1 MLSLQPR
8 CSRLILAAT
17 ISFSGMHSVN
27 AATPSFGTT
36 PPAGYGLGSNVGLF
50 ISDSSVLSACIA
62 VYPQA
67 MARRSSGSGA
77 AEVTYYQARLAIR
90 QTTKV
95 TARLLDLAIIAP
107 SYLPRNRDGAVS
119 CSGSV
124 DMSTGRYDDV
134 VMVNG
139 TPYNLTFQ
147 LTDPVNIEFEL
158 TDSSIVPERAD
169 VAFVL
174 RGYAD
179 STLFRSV
186 NAFKSDA
193 QVFSNALRAL
203 SFGAVGSYRI
213 FDGGV
218 DLNSA
223 DNYAAIQ
230 NIAVIDAALSGW
242 TGSWAYYR
250 ERDEGQGLIL
260 VNPSEHEKAVLTA
273 LRAWLVE
280 NKQPAS
286 NWASTAMGRTEYQW
300 VSNKVLR
307 YGASAANNF
316 MAATRLPSDLDVDKF
331 RSVGVIFSSE
341 DNYNTSGLANSCWS
355 FGIKTASGEPFARID
370 GWAGGPNPNKGCF
383 YSDYSSTIPG
393 RLVSEPSSVAVNS
406 LVTLHEAVHSLGQ
419 GGHDRFIDGS
429 YFPYSVMN
437 QGRIDQYPIWNRI
450 YLMGWLGEQT
460 ITSDL
465 AELADTYGATD
476 PTKKYLLKLGPAS
489 DFACE
494 DEFGRVQTCHRYQEK
509 YNGTYVQYRAVHT
522 KDGQAYFKGGVTFE
536 PLNDP
541 SDRVAPALVPYSS
554 SAAVQV
560 YVQDGL
566 PHLRLNF
573 NESIQLGQGEII
585 LTDLD
590 TKANYRFKVDRL
602 PDLSDERVK
611 IIDKSLTLNSWYEG
625 SNYSAALTAQAVNA
639 RYTLTFSEGS
649 IIDRAGNAV
658 VARDLTVG
666 KN

>member
-1 MLSLQPR
+1 M
-8 CSRLILAAT
+8 
-17 ISFSGMHSVN
+17 
-27 AATPSFGTT
+27 
-36 PPAGYGLGSNVGLF
+36 
-50 ISDSSVLSACIA
+50 
-62 VYPQA
+62 VYA
-67 MARRSSGSGA
+67 
-77 AEVTYYQARLAIR
+77 
-90 QTTKV
+90 
-95 TARLLDLAIIAP
+95 
-107 SYLPRNRDGAVS
+107 
-119 CSGSV
+119 
-124 DMSTGRYDDV
+124 
-134 VMVNG
+134 
-139 TPYNLTFQ
+139 
-147 LTDPVNIEFEL
+147 
-158 TDSSIVPERAD
+158 
-169 VAFVL
+169 
-174 RGYAD
+174 
-179 STLFRSV
+179 
-186 NAFKSDA
+186 
-193 QVFSNALRAL
+193 
-203 SFGAVGSYRI
+203 
-213 FDGGV
+213 
-218 DLNSA
+218 
-223 DNYAAIQ
+223 
-230 NIAVIDAALSGW
+230 
-242 TGSWAYYR
+242 
-250 ERDEGQGLIL
+250 
-260 VNPSEHEKAVLTA
+260 
-273 LRAWLVE
+273 
-280 NKQPAS
+280 
-286 NWASTAMGRTEYQW
+286 
-300 VSNKVLR
+300 
-307 YGASAANNF
+307 
-316 MAATRLPSDLDVDKF
+316 
-331 RSVGVIFSSE
+331 
-341 DNYNTSGLANSCWS
+341 
-355 FGIKTASGEPFARID
+355 
-370 GWAGGPNPNKGCF
+370 
-383 YSDYSSTIPG
+383 
-393 RLVSEPSSVAVNS
+393 
-406 LVTLHEAVHSLGQ
+406 LGQ

-429 YFPYSVMN
+429 YFPYSVMS

-450 YLMGWLGEQT
+450 YIMGWLGEQT

-566 PHLRLNF
+566 PHLRVNF